1 MWGKNKVALHSL
13 DYRRERFA
21 GLVPIS
27 SAEPNTPYGPIG
39 IETRLGQLSL
49 HDDTDKSFTVR
60 VSFLNRLGDR

>member
-1 MWGKNKVALHSL
+1 MCGKNKVALHLL

-27 SAEPNTPYGPIG
+27 SAEPNTPFGPIG

-49 HDDTDKSFTVR
+49 HDDTDKKLHSQGQ
-60 VSFLNRLGDR
+60 LNRLGDR